1 LPRHGGEISWVTV
14 GVRSAPESVPSG
26 RTPAFFRRND
36 MHIMDGAL
44 STEVMVATNAVAA
57 VAVVASAKAIDY
69 ERVPRVGALASVF
82 FLATFVHVNIGPSS
96 VHLLLNGLIGLLLG
110 WAALPA
116 LAVALFLQSIL
127 FGFGGL
133 TALGANVIDMGF
145 PAVVVWFIF
154 SKRCRNAGTARS
166 AAGWGA
172 FAGAFSVALTCALFA
187 GMLYLSDDEKY
198 SAAIAALV
206 AAHIPVML
214 IEAAVTGAAAG
225 FLKKARPD
233 LLEPPLRSKKETRI

>member
-1 LPRHGGEISWVTV
+1 
-14 GVRSAPESVPSG
+14 
-26 RTPAFFRRND
+26 

-44 STEVMVATNAVAA
+44 SVEVMVATDAVAA
-57 VAVVASAKAIDY
+57 VAVVASARAIDY
-69 ERVPRVGALASVF
+69 ERVPRVGAMASVF
-82 FLATFVHVNIGPSS
+82 FLATFVHVNLGPSS
-96 VHLLLNGLIGLLLG
+96 VHLLLNGLIGMLLG

-116 LAVALFLQSIL
+116 LAVALFLQSVL

-145 PAVVVWFIF
+145 PAIAVWLLF
-154 SKRCRNAGTARS
+154 SGRCRNAATARG

-172 FAGAFSVALTCALFA
+172 LAGAFSVALTCAFFA
-187 GMLYLSDDEKY
+187 GMLYLSDAEKY
-198 SAAIAALV
+198 SAAIAALI
-206 AAHIPVML
+206 AAHVPVML

-233 LLEPPLRSKKETRI
+233 LLEAPLLARGKTADSADLE